1 MNYEGNL
8 EITKENENDFKNL
21 VSVNGAVSVYREA
34 TLDAPKLETVGGY
47 VYVSG
52 EAKLPKLETV
62 GGYVSVSGEAKLD
75 APKLETV
82 GGYVSVSGEAKLP
95 KLEDKNTNNQLA
107 KLTCEVRLNFSLAFK
122 GFALFDGILSWV
134 LSEKRKQ
141 DLTIYKVKIVG
152 KLTTSFVVQR
162 GNTYS
167 HGETIQKAIEDLRYK
182 ISDRDKSEFEYWK
195 KDLNQTVSIDEAI
208 AAYRVV
214 TGACE
219 YGVREFVKSIE
230 VPEKLTPLVV
240 VGLTKGRFGNKEFE
254 AFLKGECVM
263 GDL

>member
-8 EITKENENDFKNL
+8 EITKENENDFKDL
-21 VSVNGAVSVYREA
+21 VSV
-34 TLDAPKLETVGGY
+34 GGH
-47 VYVSG
+47 
-52 EAKLPKLETV
+52 
-62 GGYVSVSGEAKLD
+62 
-75 APKLETV
+75 
-82 GGYVSVSGEAKLP
+82 VSVSGEAKLP

-167 HGETIQKAIEDLRYK
+167 HGKTIQKAIEDLRYK

-230 VPEKLTPLVV
+230 IPEKLTPNVV
-240 VGLTKGRFGNKEFE
+240 VDLTKGRFGNKEFE
-254 AFLKGECVM
+254 SFLKGNA
-263 GDL
+263 